1 MYGLVGE
8 IQEHWFGSI
17 VSIDLFYGL
26 LGEKVCRIDAISFD
40 GLETK
45 KIFAHNSKI
54 NDSDYIHFRCRTA
67 GFKTVVIFR
76 SIIPFFSGRYQVQ
89 KLDQL
94 AWLIHRMNQS
104 SLIDS
109 QEARSI

>member
-1 MYGLVGE
+1 MR
-8 IQEHWFGSI
+8 
-17 VSIDLFYGL
+17 IDLFYGL

-45 KIFAHNSKI
+45 RFLPITV

-67 GFKTVVIFR
+67 GFKIVLIFR

-94 AWLIHRMNQS
+94 AWLIHWMNHMLS
-104 SLIDS
+104 D
-109 QEARSI
+109 